1 MDKMKNSGMSETM
14 QTLTRKSACV
24 MLSLL
29 LLLSAVLPVKAA
41 AETAS
46 AKVVR
51 VGSFEDTFNYVNE
64 KGARKGYGYELLETL
79 SGYTG
84 WQFEYVTCDWSDCFE
99 KLKNGEVDII
109 GGISYTEDRTQ
120 EMLFSDE
127 SMGVEK
133 YYLYADLSRAD
144 ISASDFKTLNGKK
157 IGVLMGTE
165 PEVMLAEWEEKYGL
179 KTEHVNISNN
189 EDVKQKLANHEIDC
203 FVSLEESF
211 WAERGISTITRVG
224 ESGIYYAINK
234 NRPDIKEELDDA
246 MRALDEAVPFY
257 TADLYKRY
265 FSMDYTP
272 ILTGEEKAWLR
283 KHGAIRMGFL
293 ASDSGV
299 STYDPA
305 TGEFTGVITDY
316 IQFAADCLG
325 NQELEFQLVG
335 YDSKEAEL
343 DALKSGEIDMIFHC
357 DQNPNLAEEYH
368 FACTNTT
375 WTSNLMAVTNKQHFN
390 ENNVNRI
397 VVPQNKL
404 SLKKY
409 LAFYYPQW
417 EIVDCDTQEDAARLV
432 KDGQADCFVTGISSE
447 NKYSKKYSFYSVPLV
462 NPVRSCFAVNSGNRS
477 LLSILNKTIKAMPVN
492 MLAGALA
499 MYKSSARKVTLS
511 DFIRDNFFKVM
522 LISSIAVAVVL
533 LTILMLLQKARKAEA
548 AARKAA
554 SDTQELN
561 AKLQVAVEKAES
573 ANRAKSTFLS
583 NMSHDIRTPMNA
595 IIGFTTLALSNIDDT
610 DRVKDYLGK
619 TLASSNHLL
628 SLINDVL
635 DMSRIESGKI
645 HLEEVEV
652 NLSDVLHDL
661 KTIVSGQIYAKQL
674 ELYMDA
680 MDVTDEDVYC
690 DKTRLNQIL
699 LNLLS
704 NAIKFTPAGGTV
716 SVRVRQLAGKVRGCG
731 QYEFR
736 IKDNGI
742 GMSQEFAQK
751 IFEPFERERTST
763 VSRIQGTGLGMA
775 ITKNIVDM
783 MGGTIE
789 VQTAQGKGTEFT
801 VCVPMRAQTEQRPV
815 EKITELEGLKALVV
829 DDDFNT
835 CDSVTKML
843 VKVGMRAEWTLSGK
857 EAVLRARQSIE
868 MSDVYHAY
876 IIDWRLPDM
885 NGIEVTR
892 QIRSLHDDTPIIIL
906 TAYDWSDIEVEA
918 KAAGVTAFCAK
929 PMFMSDLR
937 ETLMSALG
945 QKPADA
951 VQRLLPEKNADFKGK
966 HILLVE
972 DNELNREIAQE
983 ILREYGFL
991 VDSAENG
998 AVAVEKVSTT
1008 APGSYDLVLM
1018 DVQMPIMDGYTAT
1031 RKIRARRPKPLKS
1044 LRRHHGAGGRLGT
1057 QRRRVGHH
1065 PPLQTLRKAQLQ
1077 PCGGRRQP
1085 HEAHEHCHEAAVLSA
1100 VPAGLY

>member
-14 QTLTRKSACV
+14 QTLMRKSVCV

-41 AETAS
+41 EETAPV
-46 AKVVR
+46 KVVR

-64 KGARKGYGYELLETL
+64 KGARKGYGYELLQTL

-99 KLKNGEVDII
+99 KLKNGEIDII

-127 SMGVEK
+127 PMGVEK

-272 ILTGEEKAWLR
+272 ILTGEEKAWL
-283 KHGAIRMGFL
+283 KEHGAIKMGFL
-293 ASDSGV
+293 TSDSGV
-299 STYDPA
+299 STFDPA

-343 DALKSGEIDMIFHC
+343 DALKSGEIDMIFHF

-397 VVPQNKL
+397 AVPQNKL

-447 NKYSKKYSFYSVPLV
+447 NKYSKKYSFYSVPLL
-462 NPVRSCFAVNSGNRS
+462 NPVKSCFAVNSGNRS

-499 MYKSSARKVTLS
+499 MYKSSARRVTLS
-511 DFIRDNFFKVM
+511 DFIKDNFFKVM

-554 SDTQELN
+554 NDTQKLN
-561 AKLQVAVEKAES
+561 AKLQVTVENAES
-573 ANRAKSTFLS
+573 ANHAKSTFLF

-595 IIGFTTLALSNIDDT
+595 IIGYADLASRHLDDPAKLKNYMENIQVCGQNLLMLLNNVLDLARIENDKTEMEYSVSNIE
-610 DRVKDYLGK
+610 KDFRNCVAMFRNQADSKGQ
-619 TLASSNHLL
+619 TLTVTTQL
-628 SLINDVL
+628 
-635 DMSRIESGKI
+635 
-645 HLEEVEV
+645 
-652 NLSDVLHDL
+652 
-661 KTIVSGQIYAKQL
+661 QYPYIYADIPHL
-674 ELYMDA
+674 TEIC
-680 MDVTDEDVYC
+680 T
-690 DKTRLNQIL
+690 
-699 LNLLS
+699 NLVS
-704 NAIKFTPAGGTV
+704 NAVKYTGAGGTIRCNV
-716 SVRVRQLAGKVRGCG
+716 TQKPGEKEGWCDTVVTVA
-731 QYEFR
+731 
-736 IKDNGI
+736 DNGI
-742 GMSQEFAQK
+742 GMSQEFQK
-751 IFEPFERERTST
+751 HIFEPFERERTST
-763 VSRIQGTGLGMA
+763 VSKVEGSGIGMGIVKKLVGLMSGTVEVESRIGVGSTFTVTIPCRIASEDETQAKRETNPSDQKCLCGTRILLTEDNDLNAEIAVELLQEEGCTVDRAKDGVEC
-775 ITKNIVDM
+775 VDM
-783 MGGTIE
+783 LEKAANGTYQLILMDI
-789 VQTAQGKGTEFT
+789 Q
-801 VCVPMRAQTEQRPV
+801 MPV
-815 EKITELEGLKALVV
+815 
-829 DDDFNT
+829 
-835 CDSVTKML
+835 
-843 VKVGMRAEWTLSGK
+843 
-857 EAVLRARQSIE
+857 
-868 MSDVYHAY
+868 
-876 IIDWRLPDM
+876 M
-885 NGIEVTR
+885 NG
-892 QIRSLHDDTPIIIL
+892 
-906 TAYDWSDIEVEA
+906 YD
-918 KAAGVTAFCAK
+918 AA
-929 PMFMSDLR
+929 
-937 ETLMSALG
+937 
-945 QKPADA
+945 
-951 VQRLLPEKNADFKGK
+951 
-966 HILLVE
+966 
-972 DNELNREIAQE
+972 
-983 ILREYGFL
+983 
-991 VDSAENG
+991 
-998 AVAVEKVSTT
+998 
-1008 APGSYDLVLM
+1008 
-1018 DVQMPIMDGYTAT
+1018 
-1031 RKIRARRPKPLKS
+1031 RKIRGLDDPQKANIPIIAMTANAFTEDRQVALDAGMNDHIAKPINMNVL
-1044 LRRHHGAGGRLGT
+1044 
-1057 QRRRVGHH
+1057 V
-1065 PPLQTLRKAQLQ
+1065 PTLRKYL
-1077 PCGGRRQP
+1077 
-1085 HEAHEHCHEAAVLSA
+1085 
-1100 VPAGLY
+1100 

>member
-79 SGYTG
+79 SGYAG

-99 KLKNGEVDII
+99 KLKNGEIDII

-127 SMGVEK
+127 PMGVEK

-299 STYDPA
+299 STFDPA

-397 VVPQNKL
+397 AVPQNKL

-511 DFIRDNFFKVM
+511 DFIKDNFFKVM

-661 KTIVSGQIYAKQL
+661 KTIVSGQIFAKQL
-674 ELYMDA
+674 ELYMDV

-789 VQTAQGKGTEFT
+789 VQTAQGKGSEFIIR
-801 VCVPMRAQTEQRPV
+801 VPMRAQAEHRPV

-983 ILREYGFL
+983 ILQEYGFL
-991 VDSAENG
+991 VDTAENG
-998 AVAVEKVSTT
+998 AVAVEKVSTA

-1031 RKIRARRPKPLKS
+1031 RKIRALDDPARAKLPILAMTANAFDEDRRNALESGMNGFLSKPIVIDDLV
-1044 LRRHHGAGGRLGT
+1044 
-1057 QRRRVGHH
+1057 QE
-1065 PPLQTLRKAQLQ
+1065 LRKIL
-1077 PCGGRRQP
+1077 
-1085 HEAHEHCHEAAVLSA
+1085 
-1100 VPAGLY
+1100 

>member
-1 MDKMKNSGMSETM
+1 M
-14 QTLTRKSACV
+14 QALTRKSACV

-29 LLLSAVLPVKAA
+29 LLLSVVLPVKAA

-46 AKVVR
+46 VKVVR

-99 KLKNGEVDII
+99 KLKNGEIDIM
-109 GGISYTEDRTQ
+109 GGISYTEDRTE

-127 SMGVEK
+127 SMGEEK

-165 PEVMLAEWEEKYGL
+165 PEVMLTEWEEKYGL
-179 KTEHVNISNN
+179 ETEHVNISNN

-246 MRALDEAVPFY
+246 MRALNEAAPFY

-299 STYDPA
+299 STFDPA

-397 VVPQNKL
+397 AVPQNKL

-417 EIVDCDTQEDAARLV
+417 EIVDCDTQEDAAKLV

-511 DFIRDNFFKVM
+511 DFIKDNFFKVM

-561 AKLQVAVEKAES
+561 AKLQVAVEKAET

-674 ELYMDA
+674 EFYMDA

-716 SVRVRQLAGKVRGCG
+716 SVRVRQLAGKVHGCG

-918 KAAGVTAFCAK
+918 KAAGVTAFCSK

-945 QKPADA
+945 QKQTDA

-998 AVAVEKVSTT
+998 AVAVEKVSTA

-1031 RKIRARRPKPLKS
+1031 RKIRALDDPARAKLPILAMTANAFDEDRRNALESGMNGFLSKPIVIDDLVQELHKI
-1044 LRRHHGAGGRLGT
+1044 L
-1057 QRRRVGHH
+1057 
-1065 PPLQTLRKAQLQ
+1065 
-1077 PCGGRRQP
+1077 
-1085 HEAHEHCHEAAVLSA
+1085 
-1100 VPAGLY
+1100 

>member
-99 KLKNGEVDII
+99 KLKNGEIDII

-127 SMGVEK
+127 PMGVEK
-133 YYLYADLSRAD
+133 YYLYADLARAD

-397 VVPQNKL
+397 AVPQNKL

-511 DFIRDNFFKVM
+511 DFIKDNFFKVM

-716 SVRVRQLAGKVRGCG
+716 SVRVRQLAGKVHGCG

-801 VCVPMRAQTEQRPV
+801 VCVPMCAQTEQRPV

-918 KAAGVTAFCAK
+918 KAAGVTAFCSK
-929 PMFMSDLR
+929 PMFLSDLR

-945 QKPADA
+945 QKPMDA
-951 VQRLLPEKNADFKGK
+951 AQGLLLEKNADFKGK

-998 AVAVEKVSTT
+998 AVAVEKVSTA

-1031 RKIRARRPKPLKS
+1031 RKIRALDDPARAKLPILAMTANAFDEDRRNALESGMNGFLSKPIVIGDLVQELHKI
-1044 LRRHHGAGGRLGT
+1044 L
-1057 QRRRVGHH
+1057 
-1065 PPLQTLRKAQLQ
+1065 
-1077 PCGGRRQP
+1077 
-1085 HEAHEHCHEAAVLSA
+1085 
-1100 VPAGLY
+1100 

>member
-99 KLKNGEVDII
+99 KLKNGEIDII

-127 SMGVEK
+127 PMGVEK
-133 YYLYADLSRAD
+133 YYLYADLARAD

-299 STYDPA
+299 STFDPA

-397 VVPQNKL
+397 AVPQNKL

-417 EIVDCDTQEDAARLV
+417 EIVDCDTQEDAAKLV

-511 DFIRDNFFKVM
+511 DFIKDNFFKVM

-561 AKLQVAVEKAES
+561 AKLQVAVEKAET

-674 ELYMDA
+674 ELYMDV

-716 SVRVRQLAGKVRGCG
+716 SVRVRQLAGKVHGCG

-918 KAAGVTAFCAK
+918 KAAGVTAFCSK

-983 ILREYGFL
+983 ILQEYGFL
-991 VDSAENG
+991 VDTAENG
-998 AVAVEKVSTT
+998 AVAVEKVSTA

-1031 RKIRARRPKPLKS
+1031 RKIRALDDPARAKLPILAMTANAFDEDRRNALESGMNGFLSKPIVIGDLVQELHKI
-1044 LRRHHGAGGRLGT
+1044 L
-1057 QRRRVGHH
+1057 
-1065 PPLQTLRKAQLQ
+1065 
-1077 PCGGRRQP
+1077 
-1085 HEAHEHCHEAAVLSA
+1085 
-1100 VPAGLY
+1100 